1 MLQLGSGAAAAS
13 TMLRCSAPFFLL
25 GGPVCGCGAKFA
37 FYPLIPPRPS
47 APARDSVGRV
57 DASISSISTLPSA
70 PSAQRAPHGLPS
82 MCPARWVLERCRR
95 FHLCDLRLSVAP

>member
-47 APARDSVGRV
+47 APALRCARFRREGGCVHLINLNTPV
-57 DASISSISTLPSA
+57 
-70 PSAQRAPHGLPS
+70 SAQRPTGAPWTAQHVPGALGP
-82 MCPARWVLERCRR
+82 
-95 FHLCDLRLSVAP
+95 